1 MRVLL
6 SPTLSNQNGNFQIH
20 NLVCFNIIK
29 YYINFVCF
37 YVDYYQWNN
46 IDANQDMNF
55 TAKEKQIALFTI
67 GSGIWKTII
76 VGKKW
81 NGEKYGIITNARV
94 HKGTRRLVKCNA
106 YVHGL

>member
-1 MRVLL
+1 MSIITNEITSMPIKIWTSLLKKNRSHFLPLVL
-6 SPTLSNQNGNFQIH
+6 GF
-20 NLVCFNIIK
+20 
-29 YYINFVCF
+29 
-37 YVDYYQWNN
+37 
-46 IDANQDMNF
+46 
-55 TAKEKQIALFTI
+55 E
-67 GSGIWKTII
+67 KTII